1 MPDTTLV
8 SEAAHTRSALT
19 RRQLL
24 LRAGYTAAGLTLAG
38 GASAADPTPKM
49 VLGEGD
55 HKYECIHDWLV
66 PPDDIQWGDTQ
77 GVCQDSKGNIYIT
90 HTVNPTSKSNHAI
103 VVFDKNGKFLT
114 SWGDRFVKGG
124 HGIDIRKEGDKEY
137 LYHCD
142 TAHRQVVKT
151 TLTGEVLWEKGTPQ
165 EPGVYSDKARFVPT
179 NVAFAP
185 NGDFYIADGYG
196 SHWIHQ
202 YNQKGDWIRTFGG
215 PGKEPGKFQTPHGIW
230 LDTRHKDEPLLV
242 ITDRANSR
250 LQYFTLDG
258 KFVSIVTDGM
268 RKPCYFSIRGDR
280 MIVAD
285 LASTV
290 TVLDQDNK
298 VVTQL
303 GDGAGL
309 PDLRGHPRSEFIPG
323 KFIHPHAAKYL
334 HNGDILVVEYVPIG
348 RVTLLRRMRA

>member
-1 MPDTTLV
+1 MRDTPPI
-8 SEAAHTRSALT
+8 SESAHSRAAVT

-24 LRAGYTAAGLTLAG
+24 LRAGYTAAGLALAH
-38 GASAADPTPKM
+38 GAEAEQQTPKI

-55 HKYECIHDWLV
+55 HKYECLHDWLV
-66 PPDDIQWGDTQ
+66 PPDNIQWGDTQ
-77 GVCQDSKGNIYIT
+77 GLAQDAKGNLYIT
-90 HTVNPTSKSNHAI
+90 HTVNKAGESKDAI

-114 SWGDRFVKGG
+114 SWGSRFAGGG
-124 HGIDIRKEGDKEY
+124 HGIDIRKEHGKEVI
-137 LYHCD
+137 YHCD

-151 TLTGEVLWEKGTPQ
+151 TLTGDVLWEKGLPT
-165 EPGVYSDKARFVPT
+165 EAGVYKEKNPFVPT

-202 YNQKGDWIRTFGG
+202 YNLKGEWIRTFGG
-215 PGKEPGKFQTPHGIW
+215 PGTEPGKFRTPHGIC
-230 LDTRHKDEPLLV
+230 LDTRREEPLLV

-258 KFVSIVTDGM
+258 KYVSMVTEGM
-268 RKPCYFSIRGDR
+268 RKPCYFGIRDDH

-285 LASTV
+285 LQSTV
-290 TVLDQDNK
+290 TLLDKDNK
-298 VVTQL
+298 VVVQL
-303 GDGAGL
+303 GDGAAI
-309 PDLRGHPRSEFIPG
+309 PDLRGHPRSDFIPG

-334 HNGDILVVEYVPIG
+334 HNGDILVAEYVPIG
-348 RVTLLRRMRA
+348 RITLLRKMRA